1 MINKIHHIG
10 IAVKNM
16 DEAIKIYSKVLGKKP
31 ESLNEIPAAKMRIAN
46 FRVGET
52 VLEFLEA
59 APGSSLADFI
69 AKRGEGLHHIAVE
82 VDDISGELK
91 KLAAAGVTLKDKEPR
106 QGPEGK
112 IAFVGP
118 DGAHGVTI
126 ELVQPEKK
134 RKVKH

>member
-1 MINKIHHIG
+1 MIKKIHHIG

-16 DEAIKIYSKVLGKKP
+16 EETVKLYTKMLGTKP
-31 ESLNEIPAAKMRIAN
+31 VSTVEIPGAKVKIAN
-46 FRVGET
+46 FKVGET
-52 VLEFLEA
+52 ALEFLDGPA
-59 APGSSLADFI
+59 GSSMADFI

-82 VDDISGELK
+82 VDDIAAELK
-91 KLAAAGVTLKDKEPR
+91 KLAAAGVTLRDKEPR

-134 RKVKH
+134 K